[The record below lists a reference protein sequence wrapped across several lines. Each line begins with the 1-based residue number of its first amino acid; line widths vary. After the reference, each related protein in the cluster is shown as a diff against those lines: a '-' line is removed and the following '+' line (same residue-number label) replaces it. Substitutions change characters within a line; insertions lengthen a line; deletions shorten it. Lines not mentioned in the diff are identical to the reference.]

1 MSETQIHPSSVVEE
15 GAQIGQGCQIGPFC
29 HIGAQVR
36 LGDGVELKSHV
47 AIAGDTSVGAGTTIW
62 PFASLGHRP
71 QDLKFAGEAST
82 LEIGERNMIR
92 EYVTMNPGTEGGG
105 LRTQVGSDS
114 LFMMGVHVGHDCRVG
129 DRVVCANYANLGGH
143 CSIGDDVVIGALA
156 GIHQFCRV
164 GDGAMIGGLSAVVA
178 DVVPY
183 GTVTGERATLA
194 GLNLVGLKR
203 RGVDKA
209 QINEM
214 RAAFSDLFEGENSLK
229 SNAEALVSRY
239 PNNPFVLSMAEFLQ
253 ADTQRR
259 FTRP

>member
-1 MSETQIHPSSVVEE
+1 
-15 GAQIGQGCQIGPFC
+15 
-29 HIGAQVR
+29 
-36 LGDGVELKSHV
+36 
-47 AIAGDTSVGAGTTIW
+47 DTSLGAGTTVW

-71 QDLKFAGEAST
+71 QDLKFAGESSR
-82 LEIGERNMIR
+82 LEIGENNMIR
-92 EYVTMNPGTEGGG
+92 EYVTMNPGTDGGG
-105 LRTQVGSDS
+105 LLTKVGSGS
-114 LFMMGVHVGHDCRVG
+114 LFMMGVHVGHDCIVG

-143 CSIGDDVVIGALA
+143 CVVGDDVVIGALA

-164 GDGAMIGGLSAVVA
+164 GAGAMIGGLSAVVA

-183 GTVTGERATLA
+183 GTVTGQRATLA

-209 QINEM
+209 QINEL
-214 RAAFSDLFEGENSLK
+214 RAAFSEIFEGDASLK
-229 SNAEALVSRY
+229 SNAEACVSRY
-239 PNNPFVLSMAEFLQ
+239 PNNPLILSMAQFLQ